1 MVTVL
6 DHYLTSFNW
15 SQQDYSAMWLRPQW
29 YLVSNSALTDI
40 QTGGLTMITGGDYT
54 GSSVIPGYWGL
65 SRNDVFIGET

>member
-40 QTGGLTMITGGDYT
+40 QTGGLTMITDGDYT